1 MALLERDAPLRNA
14 SDYLAAASRGNGRLV
29 FIGGEAGV
37 GKTVFVDQV
46 VADAGSTVRLARGAC
61 DGSTTPAPLGPL
73 REMLPALPGDVWPD
87 GADRAD
93 RAGVF
98 FRLAEALG
106 RPGAPYLLVIEDAHW
121 ADDATLDLVRH
132 LARRVHRLRALVL
145 VTYRSEETAGSHALR
160 VLFGDVAGASGVR
173 RIDLNP
179 LTPDGVQ
186 ALLEAAPR
194 RDGALDVGELYR
206 ATGGNPFFIT
216 EVIAAGGATLPRSVR
231 DAVLSRLARLSE
243 PGRRVLDLVAL
254 AGPRCELGLVEDLEP
269 ALAPALDE
277 ALAQGAVVL
286 SGEAVMFRHEL
297 ARLTVLEEVPAMRR
311 RTLHRGVLAWLET
324 HQADPARMAHH
335 AEAAGRPEATREH
348 ALLAARRAAALG
360 SHKEAVEQYQRV
372 LRHTEAVVDPAVA
385 DLHERLAYEL
395 YLTGRM
401 VEAFDAQR
409 SAWQTWTEL
418 GEALRVGNALRL
430 MSRFSWFQG
439 NSAEAAAYGVQAY
452 DVLDG
457 TGGTAEAMAASNRS
471 QIAMLANDLATTREW
486 GRRALALIEGR
497 DDLDAEEVRVHAL
510 NNLGTMEVDSGEVEQ
525 GWDLLEQSLRRS
537 RDADLQEHA
546 ARAFT
551 NLASR
556 AVVRHEHLR
565 AGAYLSEGIRYCRE
579 RDLDAWILYMR
590 GYVALSRLDQGDT
603 AAALVTADSVLRHPR
618 TALVSRITPLLVRVH
633 ALARMG
639 ARPHEDALAE
649 ALDLAFETGEAQ
661 RIGPAGQ
668 AAAESTW
675 LAGEPE
681 AAEREALRA
690 WEVVR
695 SVQSPWTRGVV
706 ASWLP
711 DAFAA
716 DVADSVAPPYRA
728 EALRRW
734 DEAAHLW
741 DGLGS
746 RFNAALALAR
756 GGTRAGLADAAAR
769 FDGLGLEAA
778 AARARALAREH
789 GWSTPRGRRAT
800 TKAHPQGLTKRE
812 AEVAGLLAEGLSNA
826 AIAERLVLSPR
837 TVEHHVAAVLA
848 KLEVASR
855 HAVRDVLVSP

>member
-29 FIGGEAGV
+29 LIGGEAGV
-37 GKTVFVDQV
+37 GKTVLVDQV

-87 GADRAD
+87 GADRA
-93 RAGVF
+93 GVF

-106 RPGAPYLLVIEDAHW
+106 RPGTPYLLVIEDAHW
-121 ADDATLDLVRH
+121 ADDATLDLIRH

-179 LTPDGVQ
+179 LTPEGVR
-186 ALLEAAPR
+186 ALLEASPGR
-194 RDGALDVGELYR
+194 EGPLDADELYR

-243 PGRRVLDLVAL
+243 TGRSILDLVAL

-269 ALAPALDE
+269 ELAPALDE
-277 ALAQGAVVL
+277 ALAQGVVVL
-286 SGEAVMFRHEL
+286 SGDTVMFRHEL
-297 ARLTVLEEVPAMRR
+297 ARLTVLDEVPAIRR
-311 RTLHRGVLAWLET
+311 RTLHRGVLEWLEDR
-324 HQADPARMAHH
+324 QADPARMAHH
-335 AEAAGRPEATREH
+335 AEAGGRPEATREH
-348 ALLAARRAAALG
+348 ALVAAERAAALG
-360 SHKEAVEQYQRV
+360 SHKEAAEQYHRV
-372 LRHTEAVVDPAVA
+372 LRHTEAVVDHAVA

-401 VEAFDAQR
+401 VEAFDSQR
-409 SAWQTWTEL
+409 TAWQVWTEL
-418 GEALRVGNALRL
+418 GEAERVGNALRL

-439 NSAEAAAYGVQAY
+439 DSAQATDYGVQAS
-452 DVLDG
+452 DALA
-457 TGGTAEAMAASNRS
+457 GTAGTAQAMAASNLS
-471 QIAMLANDLATTREW
+471 QLAMLANDLAGTREW

-497 DDLDAEEVRVHAL
+497 DDADAEEVRVHAL
-510 NNLGTMEVDSGEVEQ
+510 NNLGTMEIDNGDVRQ

-537 RDADLQEHA
+537 RQADLQEHA

-556 AVVRHEHLR
+556 AVVQHEHLR
-565 AGAYLSEGIRYCRE
+565 AGAHLSEGIRYCSE

-590 GYVALSRLDQGDT
+590 GYLALSRLDQGDT

-618 TALVSRITPLLVRVH
+618 TARVSRITPLVVRVH

-639 ARPHEDALAE
+639 ARPYDDALAE

-668 AAAESTW
+668 AAAESAW
-675 LAGEPE
+675 LSGAPE
-681 AAEREALRA
+681 AAEREAIRA

-695 SVQSPWTRGVV
+695 SVDGPWTRGMV

-711 DAFAA
+711 DADAA
-716 DVADSVAPPYRA
+716 EVASSLATPYRA

-741 DGLGS
+741 DELGS
-746 RFNAALALAR
+746 RFNGAMAR
-756 GGTRAGLADAAAR
+756 ARSGTREGLAEAAVR

-778 AARARALAREH
+778 ATRARALAREQ

-800 TKAHPQGLTKRE
+800 TKAHPQGLTRRE
-812 AEVAGLLAEGLSNA
+812 AEVAALLADGLSNA

-848 KLEVASR
+848 KLEVSSR
-855 HAVRDVLVSP
+855 HAVRDVLVSS